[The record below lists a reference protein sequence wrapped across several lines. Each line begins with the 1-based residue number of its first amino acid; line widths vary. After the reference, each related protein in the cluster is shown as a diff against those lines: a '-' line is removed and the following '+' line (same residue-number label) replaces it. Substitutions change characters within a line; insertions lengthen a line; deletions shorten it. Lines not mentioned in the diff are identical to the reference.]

1 MHEKKSVSHG
11 KRTENG
17 FEWQLASSPSL
28 LKKNDGW
35 NVSSDSASIPYT
47 TLTNWEGATSRHWLW
62 KNRGSQIQPNPIQ
75 SNGWIS
81 KVVGYYCFEYVYVL
95 RPHDVHFFLLKKTL
109 EDAGGLAFSIIKKIR
124 LKPYHPCF

>member
-1 MHEKKSVSHG
+1 MVL
-11 KRTENG
+11 ND
-17 FEWQLASSPSL
+17 SL

-47 TLTNWEGATSRHWLW
+47 TLTNWEELPVEKQGQSNPT
-62 KNRGSQIQPNPIQ
+62 QPNPIQ

-81 KVVGYYCFEYVYVL
+81 KVVGYYCFE